1 MRAVRVWDSGLLG
14 RRALVIA
21 ALAAAHGLVIYGLVL
36 MGRLHVGPVVDAG
49 PVEVV
54 FFEEA
59 AKRPDELESVLL
71 PGGVGQWEWH
81 APRLELA
88 SLDPAAAASAR

>member
-1 MRAVRVWDSGLLG
+1 MVIGGLL
-14 RRALVIA
+14 
-21 ALAAAHGLVIYGLVL
+21 AAHGVVIYGLVL
-36 MGRLHVGPVVDAG
+36 MGRLQLGPVIDAG

-59 AKRPDELESVLL
+59 AKRPDALESVLL
-71 PGGVGQWEWH
+71 PGTVGQWEWH

-88 SLDPAAAASAR
+88 SLDPVAAPSAR